1 MRRCCCRLTSPF
13 FGLGPNYRPV
23 LYDQIFDLMYY
34 GKFGLTFTEVYGMPV
49 FLRNYYYRK
58 LADIRRR
65 ENEEYEKESKK
76 AKR

>member
-1 MRRCCCRLTSPF
+1 
-13 FGLGPNYRPV
+13 
-23 LYDQIFDLMYY
+23 MYY

>member
-1 MRRCCCRLTSPF
+1 MCPF

-34 GKFGLTFTEVYGMPV
+34 GKIGFTFTELYAMPI

-58 LADIRRR
+58 LADIRKK
-65 ENEEYEKESKK
+65 ENEEYEKEVRKT
-76 AKR
+76 KR